1 MARSKKRIVPAGA
14 DPTRNNYA
22 MLQKEPSLIA
32 VRDVESLRRRVKA
45 WRRDNLSIAL
55 VPTMGALHK
64 GHVTLMERAK
74 KMADRVVA
82 TIFVNPKQFG
92 PKEDFAAY
100 PRQENADFEMLNAAG
115 VHLLFAPDVSVM
127 YPAGFSTTVAMT
139 GVTDV
144 LDGIARPGHF
154 NGVATVVTKLL
165 MQTLPDIALFG
176 EKDYQQLAMIHRLVA
191 DLNIPVDIIGVPT
204 VREADGLA
212 MSSRNAYLTPAERAI
227 APALYAAITSAA
239 RAVAGGADITKALAD
254 VKAALIQ
261 KGFGNV
267 DYVEARHA
275 ETLAPLMS
283 KDEPGRILVAVHL
296 GRARLIDNVAV
307 PRTPDAHK

>member
-1 MARSKKRIVPAGA
+1 
-14 DPTRNNYA
+14 
-22 MLQKEPSLIA
+22 MLSKEPTLIA
-32 VRDVESLRRRVKA
+32 VRDVESLRRRIKA

-100 PRQENADFEMLNAAG
+100 PRHENADFEMLNVAG
-115 VHLLFAPDVSVM
+115 VHLLFAPDVAAM
-127 YPAGFSTTVAMT
+127 YPQGFSTNVEIT
-139 GVTDV
+139 GIADV
-144 LDGIARPGHF
+144 LDGVARPGHF

-165 MQTLPDIALFG
+165 LQTLPDIALFG
-176 EKDYQQLAMIHRLVA
+176 EKDYQQLAVIRRLVA
-191 DLNIPVDIIGVPT
+191 DLNIPVDIIGVAT

-239 RAVAGGADITKALAD
+239 QAIAGGADIAKTLSDTQATLA
-254 VKAALIQ
+254 Q
-261 KGFGNV
+261 KGFGTV
-267 DYVEARHA
+267 DYVDARHA
-275 ETLAPLMS
+275 ETLASLTS
-283 KDEPGRILVAVHL
+283 KDEPGRILAAAHL
-296 GRARLIDNVAV
+296 GRARLIDNVAI
-307 PRTPDAHK
+307 PRGVEAQK